1 MKLLRRDFWMSGILI
16 SSLQLEKRWPSKIQK
31 FLQIGKNNKC
41 SKHRGFSTTVVMN
54 LSRII

>member
-1 MKLLRRDFWMSGILI
+1 MSGILI